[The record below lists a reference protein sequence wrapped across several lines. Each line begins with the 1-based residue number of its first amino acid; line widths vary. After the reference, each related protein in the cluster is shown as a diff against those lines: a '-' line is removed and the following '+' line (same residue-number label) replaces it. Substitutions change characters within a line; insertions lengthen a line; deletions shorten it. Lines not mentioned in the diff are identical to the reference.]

1 MQKADHSGHRNRLRE
16 KYIEHG
22 IEALAP
28 HEVIEML
35 LFNAVPYRN
44 TNDIAKILLDRF
56 GSLSAVFDASIEQLM
71 NAGLTKNQ
79 AAFLKMIP
87 DVTRLYAMDR
97 YDNPSKIV
105 DFEKLPSYIINLFI
119 GYENEERVILLLL
132 DKKMK
137 ELYCGVVA
145 EGTFNNAAISIRKII
160 SLALNYGAVAA
171 VLAHNHPSGF
181 ALPSQSDY
189 KTTIKIRDSLS
200 NIGVDLIDHYVVA
213 DGDCVSM
220 HENGLF

>member
-1 MQKADHSGHRNRLRE
+1 MQKVDHSGHRNRLRE

-105 DFEKLPSYIINLFI
+105 DFEELPSYIINLFI